1 MQNHDMNAA
10 HARRIGRRAVLR
22 GAAAATAG
30 LAATGVTPTRADTK
44 QLNVAAY
51 GGVINDYL
59 TRDFGEPFA
68 ARTGIKVNF
77 GSNASMALAKLQ
89 VAAGPPAQWD
99 ITELTGSEYLEAIKQ
114 NLILPFDYSI
124 VDGSKLVPG
133 YKESHGVKFSSYMF
147 AMAWDRRKIPD
158 DKAPKTWAEF
168 WDTTKYPGKR
178 SIDANLTDGS
188 ALEVALLADGVPVDK
203 LYPLDVERGLKS
215 FEKLGRANIIWYNA
229 NQEPIQQ
236 LTSGAV
242 SLATVFHGR
251 ILLANKGGADLGFTP
266 AYSSVS
272 GNYLTVIRTTGQAK
286 EAFELIN
293 FILTNPEAGASY
305 MKDTNYAVPDAAS
318 FALLPKSVQD
328 ILPTSPA
335 MRDKV
340 FFKSDAWWAANLGPT
355 VQRFKEWQLA
365 G

>member
-1 MQNHDMNAA
+1 MQNHNMMSGLS
-10 HARRIGRRAVLR
+10 HRFGRRALLH
-22 GAAAATAG
+22 GAAG
-30 LAATGVTPTRADTK
+30 LAAAGLAGQARADAK

-59 TRDFGEPFA
+59 TKDFGEPFA

-89 VAAGPPAQWD
+89 VAAGAPSQWD
-99 ITELTGSEYLEAIKQ
+99 ITELTGSEYVEAIKQ
-114 NLILPFDYSI
+114 NLILPLDYSI
-124 VDGSKLVPG
+124 IDGSKLVPG

-147 AMAWDRRKIPD
+147 AMAWDQRKIPD

-168 WDTTKYPGKR
+168 WDTKKYPGKR

-215 FEKLGRANIIWYNA
+215 FEKLGRGNIIWYNA

-251 ILLANKGGADLGFTP
+251 VLLANKGGAQLGFTP

-272 GNYLTVIRTTGQAK
+272 GNYLTVIRTTGQPK
-286 EAFELIN
+286 EACQLIN
-293 FILTNPEAGASY
+293 FILTDAQASANY

-318 FALLPKSVQD
+318 FALLPKAVQD

-335 MRDKV
+335 MRGKV
-340 FFKSDAWWAANLGPT
+340 FFKNDAWWAANLGPT